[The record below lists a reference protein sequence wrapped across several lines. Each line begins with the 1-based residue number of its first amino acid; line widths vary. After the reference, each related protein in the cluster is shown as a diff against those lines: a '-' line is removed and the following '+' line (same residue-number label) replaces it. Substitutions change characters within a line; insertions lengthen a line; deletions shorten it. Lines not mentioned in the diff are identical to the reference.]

1 MTTTSMKGVIRQMLA
16 LDPAL
21 GRSEAVASLAAQ
33 SVTVT
38 ALGTGGSSQ
47 RFVNEWPTRFDTATN
62 ADRIRRCSAF
72 TASSGALAHTGTAY
86 GDTTSTGEVL
96 DILVHEP
103 YLYLNAVQVTLAR
116 LKQNDRTIIPTLQNQ
131 DTAWLA
137 DLSWIEQ
144 PSDILRVV
152 WSNNPV
158 MTRNRF
164 FQKYSSYN
172 TSGVLAPDFWTLT
185 GASATMARSA
195 THVRRGLPSS
205 LKITRSGTDCYITQ
219 TPGLLE
225 NGVTTED
232 LKADTVTAVFW
243 AWASVASQVRVTIY
257 DGVTTTNGSF
267 HTGGSGWEELTAT
280 VAIGAT
286 ATTVEARLN
295 VITDNADVWASEG
308 YALEGSATTDEV
320 RRDNYDETDEQRG
333 VWEQN
338 GGLSATLPMRSRKG
352 QWVVWSQ
359 RGFPQ
364 LDATRF
370 AAGTADADTIDA
382 PVVAMATGAIA
393 RLYESL
399 AEMSPEN
406 GPKYGP
412 LAALWTERF
421 GSMALKH
428 ISPDPGPRPLGALWD
443 RMQPLS
449 RPARRYG

>member
-1 MTTTSMKGVIRQMLA
+1 MTTTPKGIIRQMLA

-21 GRSEAVASLAAQ
+21 GRSEAVASL
-33 SVTVT
+33 STTTTVVSSL
-38 ALGTGGSSQ
+38 ATGGSSQ
-47 RFVNEWPTRFDTATN
+47 RFVNEWMFRQDAATT
-62 ADRIRRCSAF
+62 ADRIRRIVGF
-72 TASSGALAHTGTAY
+72 TPSTGTLTHAGTNY
-86 GDTTSTGEVL
+86 VDTTATGEVADL
-96 DILVHEP
+96 LVHEP
-103 YLYLNAVQVTLAR
+103 YLFSNAVQVTLPR
-116 LKQNDRTIIPTLQNQ
+116 FKQNDRTIIPTLQSQ

-137 DLSWIEQ
+137 DLSWIDQ
-144 PSDILRVV
+144 PSDILRVC

-158 MTRNRF
+158 MTRNRY

-172 TSGVLAPDFWTLT
+172 SSGVLVPDFWTLT
-185 GASATMARSA
+185 GASATMARDA

-205 LKITRSGTDCYITQ
+205 LKITRSGTDCYIAQ

-243 AWASVASQVRVTIY
+243 AWSSVASQVRVTIY
-257 DGVTTTNGSF
+257 DGVTTTNGAF
-267 HTGGSGWEELTAT
+267 HTGGSGWEELTCS
-280 VAIGAT
+280 VAIGSA

-308 YALEGSATTDEV
+308 YAIEGSATSDEV
-320 RRDNYDETDEQRG
+320 RRDNYDEDDEQRST
-333 VWEQN
+333 WEQS
-338 GGLSATLPMRSRKG
+338 GGLSTTLPMRGRKG
-352 QWVVWSQ
+352 QWVVWSS

-449 RPARRYG
+449 RRARRY